1 MMAAGKE
8 NGLARITELLDDI
21 LKPLGYDRHGRLWRK
36 DGAYAVVAIGLSE
49 SDGIL
54 DMDFCAWLKAK
65 GAVDPSEV
73 KRGPG
78 GKRHLESSLSDIVP
92 EPRRWRLSR
101 IFHLELDYAKDPTVL
116 HYDDYSEDEKQAILR
131 AMEPDAPL
139 TMEWRITALRG
150 IMEDHVLPLLSRIEA
165 GEVTDQLQ
173 LQAGE
178 TALDLVAETRRLHEA
193 GAKDD
198 DVIDFLFDNG
208 VLPAIAWEII
218 DEAYRLKSWQRTLRN
233 TLTERIDEKWG
244 MRRKAKA
251 R

>member
-8 NGLARITELLDDI
+8 NGSIRIIELLDDI
-21 LKPLGYDRHGRLWRK
+21 LTPLGYDRQGRLWRG
-36 DGAYAVVAIGLSE
+36 DGANTVVAIGLSE

-54 DMDFCAWLKAK
+54 DMDFCAWLKSK

-78 GKRHLESSLSDIVP
+78 GKRHLESNLSDIVP

-101 IFHLELDYAKDPTVL
+101 VFHLDLDYAKDPAVL

-131 AMEPDAPL
+131 DMEPDAPL
-139 TMEWRITALRG
+139 TMEWRIAALRG

-165 GEVTDQLQ
+165 GEITDQLQ

-178 TALDLVAETRRLHEA
+178 TALNLVAETRRLHEA

-218 DEAYRLKSWQRTLRN
+218 EEAYLLKSWQGTKLA
-233 TLTERIDEKWG
+233 ERIDEKWG

>member
-1 MMAAGKE
+1 MAAGKE
-8 NGLARITELLDDI
+8 NGSARIVELLDDI

-36 DGAYAVVAIGLSE
+36 DGANAVIAISLSE

-54 DMDFCAWLKAK
+54 DMDFCAWLKAN
-65 GAVDPSEV
+65 GAVDPLEV

-78 GKRHLESSLSDIVP
+78 GQRHLESSLSDIVP
-92 EPRRWRLSR
+92 EPQSWRLYR
-101 IFHLELDYAKDPTVL
+101 VFHLELDYAKDPAVL
-116 HYDDYSEDEKQAILR
+116 HYDDYREDEKQAILC

-139 TMEWRITALRG
+139 TMEWRIAALRG

-165 GEVTDQLQ
+165 GEITDQLQ
-173 LQAGE
+173 LQVGE
-178 TALDLVAETRRLHEA
+178 TALDLVAEARRMHEA

-208 VLPAIAWEII
+208 VLPAIAWETIE
-218 DEAYRLKSWQRTLRN
+218 EAYKLKSWQGGKLA
-233 TLTERIDEKWG
+233 ERIDEKWG

-251 R
+251 Q